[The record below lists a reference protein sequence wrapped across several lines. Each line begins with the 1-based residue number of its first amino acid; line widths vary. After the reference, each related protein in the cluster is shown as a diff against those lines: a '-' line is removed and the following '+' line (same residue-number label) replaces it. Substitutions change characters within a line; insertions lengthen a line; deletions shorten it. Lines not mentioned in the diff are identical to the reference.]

1 MALIF
6 FITSLDSDVYILW
19 KGRWDDLAHP
29 ICHGFFLENRKNR
42 IFAVLLMTMAT
53 EIDYSARAHEVLK
66 QFWGYDRFRPL
77 QEDIILSV
85 LEGRDTLALLPTG
98 GGKSIC
104 FQVPALV
111 KGGLCVVVSPLI
123 ALMKDQVEHL
133 RDRRIKAGAI
143 FSGMRQSEI
152 QATIDNCLFDPEYR
166 FLYVSP
172 ERLQTESFRV
182 NFARMPVTMIAV
194 DEAHCISQWGYDFRP
209 PYLEIAQIRK
219 VFPKAPVLALTATAT
234 PEVVKDIQA
243 RLDFKTENVFQKSF
257 KRGNLTY
264 FVVNE
269 EDKLSRMLR
278 IMDRYPGSGIVYVRN
293 RRRTAETAEFLR
305 NHGVSADHYHAG
317 LDPRERDRKQQRWMK
332 GETRVMVATNA
343 FGMGIDKPDVRFV
356 VHIDLPDTL
365 EAYFQEAGRGGRD
378 EQPAVAILLYDHND
392 IAQLKR
398 NFTFT
403 FPELDRVRE
412 VYRELCQGYHIEIG
426 NGQGK
431 VFPFSMEEHA
441 RTVKMN
447 ATQYFSALKLLQNIG
462 VILVSEH
469 LRDKSQLQFRLDGDQ
484 LLRYQKEKP
493 EFEPLITAILRSY
506 TGVFT
511 QYTDIDEQILANRL
525 ETTEESVVEQLK
537 TLRGEKILSYQPLSN
552 IPLLVFLKDRIDERY
567 LYFDK
572 KIYDFRKE
580 KAEERLAAVENYVKT
595 DNVCRSQLLLQ
606 YFGEWDSTP
615 CGGCDVCRRNRIHQV
630 RNRDF
635 ERISEEV
642 KALERLQKSPK
653 EILAELSKRY
663 EEPQIV
669 SVMRWLADENFR

>member
-1 MALIF
+1 MT
-6 FITSLDSDVYILW
+6 TSTNF
-19 KGRWDDLAHP
+19 R
-29 ICHGFFLENRKNR
+29 NQ
-42 IFAVLLMTMAT
+42 
-53 EIDYSARAHEVLK
+53 ARATLK
-66 QFWGYDRFRPL
+66 ELWGYDNFRPL

-111 KGGLCVVVSPLI
+111 KGGLCIVISPLI

-133 RDRRIKAGAI
+133 RDRHIKAGAI
-143 FSGMRQSEI
+143 YSGMRVSEI
-152 QATIDNCLFDPEYR
+152 QATIDNFLFDPEYR

-172 ERLQTESFRV
+172 ERLQTESFKV
-182 NFARMPVTMIAV
+182 NFERMPVSMIAV

-209 PYLEIAQIRK
+209 PYLEIAKIRK
-219 VFPKAPVLALTATAT
+219 VFPQVPVLALTATAT
-234 PEVVKDIQA
+234 PEVVKDIQL
-243 RLDFKTENVFQKSF
+243 RLEFKTENVFQKSF
-257 KRGNLTY
+257 KRANLTY

-269 EDKLSRMLR
+269 EDKNSRMLR
-278 IMDRYPGSGIVYVRN
+278 IMNRYPGSGIVYVRN
-293 RRRTAETAEFLR
+293 RKKTAETAEFLR
-305 NHGVSADHYHAG
+305 NNGISADHYHAG
-317 LDPRERDRKQQRWMK
+317 LDPRERDRKQQSWMK
-332 GETRVMVATNA
+332 GETRVMVSTNA

-365 EAYFQEAGRGGRD
+365 EAYFQEAGRAGRD
-378 EQPAVAILLYDHND
+378 EQPAVAILLYDNYD

-412 VYRELCQGYHIEIG
+412 VYRELCQSHHIETG
-426 NGQGK
+426 TGQGK
-431 VFPFSMEEHA
+431 VFPFSMEQHA
-441 RTVKMN
+441 RAVQMN
-447 ATQYFSALKLLQNIG
+447 ATQYFNALKLLDNIG

-469 LRDKSQLQFRLDGDQ
+469 LRDKSELQFHLTGDQ
-484 LLRYQKEKP
+484 LLRYQKENP
-493 EFEPLITAILRSY
+493 AYEPLITVILRSY

-511 QYTDIDEQILANRL
+511 QFTDIDERIIANRL
-525 ETTEESVVEQLK
+525 ETTEEAVIEQLK
-537 TLRGEKILSYQPLSN
+537 ALRSEKILSYQPQSN
-552 IPLLVFLKDRIDERY
+552 IPLIVFLKDRIDEKY

-580 KAEERLAAVENYVKT
+580 KAEERLAAVENYVKC

-615 CGGCDVCRRNRIHQV
+615 CGECDVCRRNHIQRI
-630 RNRDF
+630 RNKHF
-635 ERISEEV
+635 ELISKEI
-642 KALERLQKSPK
+642 KDLQQQGMAQK
-653 EILAELSKRY
+653 EILAELSKKY

-669 SVMRWLADENFR
+669 MVMRWIADQ

>member
-1 MALIF
+1 MEQAQDLRKLAREAL
-6 FITSLDSDVYILW
+6 
-19 KGRWDDLAHP
+19 KRH
-29 ICHGFFLENRKNR
+29 
-42 IFAVLLMTMAT
+42 
-53 EIDYSARAHEVLK
+53 
-66 QFWGYDRFRPL
+66 WGYDSFRPL

-111 KGGLCVVVSPLI
+111 KGGLCIVVSPLI

-133 RDRRIKAGAI
+133 RARHIKAGAI
-143 FSGMRQSEI
+143 YSGMRQSEL
-152 QATIDNCLFDPEYR
+152 QATIDNALFDPEYR

-172 ERLQTESFRV
+172 ERLQTESFKA
-182 NFARMPVTMIAV
+182 NFARMPVRMIAV

-209 PYLEIAQIRK
+209 PYLEIAKIRK
-219 VFPKAPVLALTATAT
+219 VFPEVPVLALTATAT
-234 PEVVKDIQA
+234 PEVVKDIQQ
-243 RLDFKTENVFQKSF
+243 RLEFKAENVFQKSF
-257 KRGNLTY
+257 KRPNLTY
-264 FVVNE
+264 FVVYE
-269 EDKLSRMLR
+269 EDKNSRMLR
-278 IMDRYPGSGIVYVRN
+278 IMNRYPGSGIVYVRN
-293 RRRTAETAEFLR
+293 RKRTAETAEFLR
-305 NHGVSADHYHAG
+305 QNGISADHYHAG
-317 LDPRERDRKQQRWMK
+317 LDPRDRDRKQQSWMK

-412 VYRELCQGYHIEIG
+412 VYRELCQNHHIELG
-426 NGQGK
+426 TGQGRS
-431 VFPFSMEEHA
+431 FPFSMERHA
-441 RTVKMN
+441 HAVKMN
-447 ATQYFSALKLLQNIG
+447 ATQYFNALKLLQNIG

-469 LRDKSQLQFRLDGDQ
+469 LREKSELQFQLDGDQ
-484 LLRYQKEKP
+484 LLRYQKEHP
-493 EFEPLITAILRSY
+493 ESEPLITVILRSY
-506 TGVFT
+506 TGVFS
-511 QYTDIDEQILANRL
+511 QFADIDERLIANRL
-525 ETTEESVVEQLK
+525 ETTEESVIEQLK
-537 TLRGEKILSYQPLSN
+537 QLRSEKILSYQPRSN
-552 IPLLVFLKDRIDERY
+552 IPLIVFLKDRINEKY

-580 KAEERLAAVENYVKT
+580 KAAERFAAVENYVKT

-615 CGGCDVCRRNRIHQV
+615 CGECDVCRRHQTQRI
-630 RNRDF
+630 RNKSF
-635 ERISEEV
+635 ELISNEI
-642 KALERLQKSPK
+642 KNLQQAGFAPK
-653 EILAELSKRY
+653 EILAELSKKY

-669 SVMRWLADENFR
+669 EVMRWMAD

>member
-1 MALIF
+1 M
-6 FITSLDSDVYILW
+6 
-19 KGRWDDLAHP
+19 
-29 ICHGFFLENRKNR
+29 ENSRNDAQR
-42 IFAVLLMTMAT
+42 
-53 EIDYSARAHEVLK
+53 ARETLK
-66 QFWGYDRFRPL
+66 QYWGYDNFRPL

-111 KGGLCVVVSPLI
+111 KGGLCIVISPLI

-133 RDRRIKAGAI
+133 RARHIKAGAI
-143 FSGMRQSEI
+143 YSGMRVSEI
-152 QATIDNCLFDPEYR
+152 QATIDNVLFDPEYR

-172 ERLQTESFRV
+172 ERLQTENFKV
-182 NFARMPVTMIAV
+182 NFERMPVSMIAV

-219 VFPKAPVLALTATAT
+219 IFPEIPVLALTATAT
-234 PEVVKDIQA
+234 PEVVKDIQL
-243 RLDFKTENVFQKSF
+243 RLEFKSENVFQKSF
-257 KRGNLTY
+257 KRSNLTY

-269 EDKLSRMLR
+269 EDKNSRMLR
-278 IMDRYPGSGIVYVRN
+278 IMSRYPGSGIVYVRN
-293 RRRTAETAEFLR
+293 RKKTAETAEFLR
-305 NHGVSADHYHAG
+305 QNGISADYYHAG
-317 LDPRERDRKQQRWMK
+317 LEPRERDRKQQSWMK
-332 GETRVMVATNA
+332 GETRVMVSTNA

-365 EAYFQEAGRGGRD
+365 EAYFQEAGRAGRD
-378 EQPAVAILLYDHND
+378 EQPAVAILLYDNYD
-392 IAQLKR
+392 VAQLKR

-412 VYRELCQGYHIEIG
+412 VYRELCQSHRIELG
-426 NGQGK
+426 TGQNK
-431 VFPFSMEEHA
+431 VFPFSLEEHA
-441 RTVKMN
+441 RAVKMN
-447 ATQYFSALKLLQNIG
+447 AAQYFSALMLLNNIG

-469 LRDKSQLQFRLDGDQ
+469 LREKSEIQFRISGDQ
-484 LLRYQKEKP
+484 LLKYQKEKP
-493 EFEPLITAILRSY
+493 EFEPLITVILRSY
-506 TGVFT
+506 SGIFSQFT
-511 QYTDIDEQILANRL
+511 NIDEQLLATRL
-525 ETTEESVVEQLK
+525 DITEEAVIEQLK
-537 TLRGEKILSYQPLSN
+537 ALRSEKILSYQPQSN
-552 IPLLVFLKDRIDERY
+552 IPLIIFLKDRIDEKY

-615 CGGCDVCRRNRIHQV
+615 CGGCDVCRRNHI
-630 RNRDF
+630 N
-635 ERISEEV
+635 RISNRSFEAISNDI
-642 KALERLQKSPK
+642 KALKQKGYAPK
-653 EILAELSKRY
+653 QILTELSAKY

-669 SVMRWLADENFR
+669 EVMRWLADRQ

>member
-1 MALIF
+1 M
-6 FITSLDSDVYILW
+6 
-19 KGRWDDLAHP
+19 
-29 ICHGFFLENRKNR
+29 N
-42 IFAVLLMTMAT
+42 
-53 EIDYSARAHEVLK
+53 DYRQRARATLK
-66 QFWGYDRFRPL
+66 EYWGYDSFRPL
-77 QEDIILSV
+77 QEEIILSV

-111 KGGLCVVVSPLI
+111 KGGLCIVVSPLI

-143 FSGMRQSEI
+143 YSGMRVSEI

-172 ERLQTESFRV
+172 ERLQTESFKV
-182 NFARMPVTMIAV
+182 NFERMPVSMIAV

-209 PYLEIAQIRK
+209 PYLEIAKIRK
-219 VFPKAPVLALTATAT
+219 VFPQVPVLALTATAT
-234 PEVVKDIQA
+234 PEVVKDIQL
-243 RLDFKTENVFQKSF
+243 RLEFKTENVFQKSF
-257 KRGNLTY
+257 KRANLTY

-269 EDKLSRMLR
+269 EDKNSRMLR
-278 IMDRYPGSGIVYVRN
+278 IMSRYPGSGIVYVRN
-293 RRRTAETAEFLR
+293 RKKTAETADYLR
-305 NHGVSADHYHAG
+305 QNGISADHYHAG
-317 LDPRERDRKQQRWMK
+317 LDPRERDRKQQSWMK
-332 GETRVMVATNA
+332 GETRVMVSTNA

-356 VHIDLPDTL
+356 VHLDLPDTL
-365 EAYFQEAGRGGRD
+365 EAYFQEAGRAGRD
-378 EQPAVAILLYDHND
+378 EQPAVAILLYDNYD

-412 VYRELCQGYHIEIG
+412 VYRELCQSHHIELG
-426 NGQGK
+426 TGQGK

-441 RTVKMN
+441 RAVQMN
-447 ATQYFSALKLLQNIG
+447 ATQYFNALKLLNNIG

-469 LRDKSQLQFRLDGDQ
+469 LREKSELQFTLTGDQ
-484 LLRYQKEKP
+484 LLRYQKENP
-493 EFEPLITAILRSY
+493 GYEPLITTILRSY
-506 TGVFT
+506 TGVFS
-511 QYTDIDEQILANRL
+511 QFTDIDERLIATRL
-525 ETTEESVVEQLK
+525 ETSEEAVVEQLK
-537 TLRGEKILSYQPLSN
+537 TLRSEKILSYQPRSN

-580 KAEERLAAVENYVKT
+580 KAEERLEAVENYVKC

-615 CGGCDVCRRNRIHQV
+615 CGECDVCRHNQTQRIRNKS
-630 RNRDF
+630 F
-635 ERISEEV
+635 ELISNEIE
-642 KALERLQKSPK
+642 KLQQRGLTQK
-653 EILAELSKRY
+653 EILAELSKEY

-669 SVMRWLADENFR
+669 AVMRWMADR

>member
-1 MALIF
+1 MSPDNHI
-6 FITSLDSDVYILW
+6 
-19 KGRWDDLAHP
+19 LAH
-29 ICHGFFLENRKNR
+29 
-42 IFAVLLMTMAT
+42 T
-53 EIDYSARAHEVLK
+53 VLK
-66 QFWGYDRFRPL
+66 QHWGYDSFRPL
-77 QEDIILSV
+77 QEDIIMSV

-111 KGGLCVVVSPLI
+111 KGGLCIVISPLI

-133 RDRRIKAGAI
+133 RDRGIKAGAI
-143 FSGMRQSEI
+143 YSGMRTSEI

-172 ERLQTESFRV
+172 ERLQTESFKI
-182 NFARMPVTMIAV
+182 NFERMPVSMIAV

-209 PYLEIAQIRK
+209 PYLEIAKIRK
-219 VFPKAPVLALTATAT
+219 VFPQVPVLALTATAT
-234 PEVVKDIQA
+234 PEVVKDIQL
-243 RLDFKTENVFQKSF
+243 RLEFKTENVFQKSF
-257 KRGNLTY
+257 KRSNLTY

-269 EDKLSRMLR
+269 EDKNSRMLR
-278 IMDRYPGSGIVYVRN
+278 IMNRYPGSGIVYVRN
-293 RRRTAETAEFLR
+293 RKKTAETAEFLR
-305 NHGVSADHYHAG
+305 NNGISADHYHAG
-317 LDPRERDRKQQRWMK
+317 LDPRERDRKQQSWMK
-332 GETRVMVATNA
+332 GETRVMVSTNA

-365 EAYFQEAGRGGRD
+365 EAYFQEAGRAGRD
-378 EQPAVAILLYDHND
+378 EKPAVAILLYDNYD

-412 VYRELCQGYHIEIG
+412 VYRELCQSHHIELG
-426 NGQGK
+426 TGEGK

-441 RTVKMN
+441 RAVQMN
-447 ATQYFSALKLLQNIG
+447 ATQYFNALKLLNHIG

-469 LRDKSQLQFRLDGDQ
+469 LREKSELQIKITGDQ
-484 LLRYQKEKP
+484 LMRYYQERP
-493 EFEPLITAILRSY
+493 EHEPLITTILRSY
-506 TGVFT
+506 SGVFT
-511 QYTDIDEQILANRL
+511 QFVNIDERLLASRL
-525 ETTEESVVEQLK
+525 DISEGTVIEQLK
-537 TLRGEKILSYQPLSN
+537 LLRSEKILAYQPQSN
-552 IPLLVFLKDRIDERY
+552 IPLIVFLKDRIDEKY

-580 KAEERLAAVENYVKT
+580 KAAERLEAVENYVRC

-615 CGGCDVCRRNRIHQV
+615 CGECDVCRRNPIHRV
-630 RNRDF
+630 RNKDF
-635 ERISEEV
+635 EVISKEIQN
-642 KALERLQKSPK
+642 LQQQGKTPK
-653 EILAELSKRY
+653 EILSDLSKNH

-669 SVMRWLADENFR
+669 SVMRWLADHQHFEP

>member
-1 MALIF
+1 MNDF
-6 FITSLDSDVYILW
+6 
-19 KGRWDDLAHP
+19 RQ
-29 ICHGFFLENRKNR
+29 N
-42 IFAVLLMTMAT
+42 
-53 EIDYSARAHEVLK
+53 ARTVLK
-66 QFWGYDRFRPL
+66 QHWGYDSFRPL

-111 KGGLCVVVSPLI
+111 KGGLCIVISPLI

-133 RDRRIKAGAI
+133 RARHIKAGAI
-143 FSGMRQSEI
+143 YSGMRQSEI
-152 QATIDNCLFDPEYR
+152 QATIDNCLFDHEYR

-172 ERLQTESFRV
+172 ERLQTEHFKM
-182 NFARMPVTMIAV
+182 NFERMPVSMIAV

-219 VFPKAPVLALTATAT
+219 IFPQVPVLALTATAT
-234 PEVVKDIQA
+234 PEVVKDIQL

-257 KRGNLTY
+257 KRSNLTY

-269 EDKLSRMLR
+269 EDKNSRMLR
-278 IMDRYPGSGIVYVRN
+278 IMNRYPGSGIVYVRN
-293 RRRTAETAEFLR
+293 RKKTAETADFLR
-305 NHGVSADHYHAG
+305 NNGISADYYHAG
-317 LDPRERDRKQQRWMK
+317 LDPRERDRKQQSWMN
-332 GETRVMVATNA
+332 GETRVMVSTNA

-365 EAYFQEAGRGGRD
+365 EAYFQEAGRAGRD
-378 EQPAVAILLYDHND
+378 EKPAVAILLYDNYD
-392 IAQLKR
+392 VAQLKR

-403 FPELDRVRE
+403 FPEIDRVRE
-412 VYRELCQGYHIEIG
+412 VYRELCQSHHIEIG
-426 NGQGK
+426 TGQNK

-447 ATQYFSALKLLQNIG
+447 AAQYFNALKLLNNIG
-462 VILVSEH
+462 IILVSEH
-469 LRDKSQLQFRLDGDQ
+469 LREKSELQFRLTGDQ
-484 LLRYQKEKP
+484 LLKFQKEKP
-493 EFEPLITAILRSY
+493 EYEPLITTILRSY
-506 TGVFT
+506 TGVFS
-511 QYTDIDEQILANRL
+511 QFVNIDEQVLASRL
-525 ETTEESVVEQLK
+525 ETSEKSVIEQLK
-537 TLRGEKILSYQPLSN
+537 TLRSEKILSYQPQSN
-552 IPLLVFLKDRIDERY
+552 IPLIVFLKDRIDEKY

-615 CGGCDVCRRNRIHQV
+615 CGECDVCRRNQIQRIK
-630 RNRDF
+630 NKIF
-635 ERISEEV
+635 EQISGEV
-642 KALERLQKSPK
+642 KSLQQKGYAPK
-653 EILAELSKRY
+653 QILTELSTKY

-669 SVMRWLADENFR
+669 EVMRWLADQR

>member
-1 MALIF
+1 MM
-6 FITSLDSDVYILW
+6 
-19 KGRWDDLAHP
+19 
-29 ICHGFFLENRKNR
+29 ENENHLR
-42 IFAVLLMTMAT
+42 V
-53 EIDYSARAHEVLK
+53 SAREVLK
-66 QFWGYDRFRPL
+66 QHWGYDRFRPL
-77 QEDIILSV
+77 QEEIILSV

-111 KGGLCVVVSPLI
+111 KGGLCVVISPLI

-133 RDRRIKAGAI
+133 RARHIKAGAI
-143 FSGMRQSEI
+143 YSGMRVSEI
-152 QATIDNCLFDPEYR
+152 QATIDNTLFDPEYR

-172 ERLQTESFRV
+172 ERLLTESFKV
-182 NFARMPVTMIAV
+182 NFARMPVSMIAV

-219 VFPKAPVLALTATAT
+219 IFPNVPVLALTATAT
-234 PEVVKDIQA
+234 PEVVKDIQL
-243 RLDFKTENVFQKSF
+243 RLEFKAENVFRKSF
-257 KRGNLTY
+257 KRSNLTY

-269 EDKLSRMLR
+269 EDKNSRMLR
-278 IMDRYPGSGIVYVRN
+278 IMSRYPGSGIVYVRN
-293 RRRTAETAEFLR
+293 RKRTAETAEFLR
-305 NHGVSADHYHAG
+305 NNGISADHYHAG
-317 LDPRERDRKQQRWMK
+317 LDPRERDRKQQRWMR

-356 VHIDLPDTL
+356 VHLDLPDTL

-378 EQPAVAILLYDHND
+378 EQPAVAILLYDNYD
-392 IAQLKR
+392 VAQLKR

-412 VYRELCQGYHIEIG
+412 VYRELCQSFHIETG
-426 NGQGK
+426 NGQNK

-441 RTVKMN
+441 IAVKMN
-447 ATQYFSALKLLQNIG
+447 GTQYYNALKLLMSIG

-469 LRDKSQLQFRLDGDQ
+469 LREKSQIQFRLNGDA
-484 LLRYQKEKP
+484 LLKYQHDHP
-493 EFEPLITAILRSY
+493 DFEPVITTILRSY
-506 TGVFT
+506 SGVFH
-511 QYTDIDEQILANRL
+511 QYTDIDERLLATRL
-525 ETTEESVVEQLK
+525 ETTEEAVVEQLK
-537 TLRGEKILSYQPLSN
+537 QLRSEKILSYQPQSN
-552 IPLLVFLKDRIDERY
+552 IPLIVFLKDRIDEKY

-580 KAEERLAAVENYVKT
+580 KAAERLAAVENYVKS

-615 CGGCDVCRRNRIHQV
+615 CGGCDVCRRYKLNQV
-630 RNRDF
+630 NKDDF
-635 ERISEEV
+635 EQISKEIQQ
-642 KALERLQKSPK
+642 LQSQNLSQK
-653 EILAELSKRY
+653 EILTELSKRY

-669 SVMRWLADENFR
+669 TVMRWLNDH

>member
-1 MALIF
+1 M
-6 FITSLDSDVYILW
+6 
-19 KGRWDDLAHP
+19 
-29 ICHGFFLENRKNR
+29 ENSRNDAQR
-42 IFAVLLMTMAT
+42 
-53 EIDYSARAHEVLK
+53 ARETLK
-66 QFWGYDRFRPL
+66 RYWGYDNFRPL

-111 KGGLCVVVSPLI
+111 KGGLCIVISPLI

-133 RDRRIKAGAI
+133 RARHIKAGAI
-143 FSGMRQSEI
+143 YSGMRVSEI
-152 QATIDNCLFDPEYR
+152 QATIDNVLFDPEYR

-172 ERLQTESFRV
+172 ERLQTESFKA
-182 NFARMPVTMIAV
+182 NFERMPVSMIAV

-219 VFPKAPVLALTATAT
+219 IFPKVPVLALTATAT
-234 PEVVKDIQA
+234 PEVVKDIQL
-243 RLDFKTENVFQKSF
+243 RLEFKAENVFQKSF
-257 KRGNLTY
+257 KRSNLTY

-269 EDKLSRMLR
+269 EDKNSRMLR
-278 IMDRYPGSGIVYVRN
+278 IMSRYPGSGIVYVRN
-293 RRRTAETAEFLR
+293 RKKTAETAEFLR
-305 NHGVSADHYHAG
+305 QNGISADYYHAG
-317 LDPRERDRKQQRWMK
+317 LDPRERDRKQQSWMK
-332 GETRVMVATNA
+332 GETRVMVSTNA

-365 EAYFQEAGRGGRD
+365 EAYFQEAGRAGRD
-378 EQPAVAILLYDHND
+378 EQPAVAILLYDNYD
-392 IAQLKR
+392 VAQLKR

-412 VYRELCQGYHIEIG
+412 VYRELCQSHRIELG
-426 NGQGK
+426 TGQNK
-431 VFPFSMEEHA
+431 VFPFSMEKHA
-441 RTVKMN
+441 RAVKMN
-447 ATQYFSALKLLQNIG
+447 AAQYFSALMLLNNIG

-469 LRDKSQLQFRLDGDQ
+469 LREKSEIQFRISGDQ
-484 LLRYQKEKP
+484 LLKYQKEKP
-493 EFEPLITAILRSY
+493 EFEPLITVILRSY
-506 TGVFT
+506 SGVFSQFT
-511 QYTDIDEQILANRL
+511 NIDEQLLATRL
-525 ETTEESVVEQLK
+525 GITEEAVIEQLK
-537 TLRGEKILSYQPLSN
+537 ALRSEKILSYQPQSN
-552 IPLLVFLKDRIDERY
+552 IPLIVFLKDRIDEKY

-615 CGGCDVCRRNRIHQV
+615 CGECDVCRRNHINRI
-630 RNRDF
+630 NNKSF
-635 ERISEEV
+635 EAISNDI
-642 KALERLQKSPK
+642 KDLKQKGYTPK
-653 EILAELSKRY
+653 QILTELSAKY

-669 SVMRWLADENFR
+669 EVMRWLADRQ

>member
-1 MALIF
+1 M
-6 FITSLDSDVYILW
+6 IT
-19 KGRWDDLAHP
+19 
-29 ICHGFFLENRKNR
+29 
-42 IFAVLLMTMAT
+42 AT
-53 EIDYSARAHEVLK
+53 KFQQQARQVLK
-66 QFWGYDRFRPL
+66 QHWGYDNFRPL

-85 LEGRDTLALLPTG
+85 LDGRDTLALLPTG

-111 KGGLCVVVSPLI
+111 KGGLCIVISPLI

-133 RDRRIKAGAI
+133 RARHIKAGAI
-143 FSGMRQSEI
+143 YSGMRQSEI

-172 ERLQTESFRV
+172 ERLQTESFKV
-182 NFARMPVTMIAV
+182 NFERMPVSMIAV

-219 VFPKAPVLALTATAT
+219 IFPQVPVLALTATAT
-234 PEVVKDIQA
+234 PDVVKDIQL

-257 KRGNLTY
+257 KRSNLTY

-269 EDKLSRMLR
+269 EDKNSRMLR
-278 IMDRYPGSGIVYVRN
+278 IMNRYPGSGIVYVRN
-293 RRRTAETAEFLR
+293 RKKTAETAIFLR
-305 NHGVSADHYHAG
+305 NNGISADYYHAG
-317 LDPRERDRKQQRWMK
+317 LEPRERDRKQQSWMK
-332 GETRVMVATNA
+332 GETRVMVSTNA

-365 EAYFQEAGRGGRD
+365 EAYFQEAGRAGRD
-378 EQPAVAILLYDHND
+378 EKPAVAILLYDNYD
-392 IAQLKR
+392 VAQLKR

-412 VYRELCQGYHIEIG
+412 VYRELCQSHHIEIG
-426 NGQGK
+426 TGQNK

-441 RTVKMN
+441 RAVKMN
-447 ATQYFSALKLLQNIG
+447 ATQYFSALKLLNNIG

-469 LRDKSQLQFRLDGDQ
+469 LREKSELQFRLTGDQ
-484 LLRYQKEKP
+484 LLKFQKEKP
-493 EFEPLITAILRSY
+493 EYEPLITTILRSY
-506 TGVFT
+506 TGVFS
-511 QYTDIDEQILANRL
+511 QFVNIDEQMLASRL
-525 ETTEESVVEQLK
+525 ETTEKSVIEQLK
-537 TLRGEKILSYQPLSN
+537 ALRSEKILSYQPQSN
-552 IPLLVFLKDRIDERY
+552 IPLIVFLKDRIDEKY

-606 YFGEWDSTP
+606 YFGEWSSTP
-615 CGGCDVCRRNRIHQV
+615 CGECDVCRRNQIQRIK
-630 RNRDF
+630 NKIF
-635 ERISEEV
+635 EQISGDV
-642 KALERLQKSPK
+642 KSLQQKGYTPK
-653 EILAELSKRY
+653 QILTELSKKY
-663 EEPQIV
+663 EEPQIIE
-669 SVMRWLADENFR
+669 VMRFLADQM

>member
-1 MALIF
+1 M
-6 FITSLDSDVYILW
+6 TSSTDFQQ
-19 KGRWDDLAHP
+19 H
-29 ICHGFFLENRKNR
+29 
-42 IFAVLLMTMAT
+42 
-53 EIDYSARAHEVLK
+53 ARAVLK
-66 QFWGYDRFRPL
+66 QYWGYDNFRPL

-111 KGGLCVVVSPLI
+111 KGGLCIVISPLI

-133 RDRRIKAGAI
+133 RDRNIKAGAI
-143 FSGMRQSEI
+143 FSGMRVSEI

-172 ERLQTESFRV
+172 ERLQTESFKV
-182 NFARMPVTMIAV
+182 NFERMPVSMIAV

-209 PYLEIAQIRK
+209 PYLEIAKIRK
-219 VFPKAPVLALTATAT
+219 IFPQAPVLALTATAT
-234 PEVVKDIQA
+234 PEVVKDIQL
-243 RLDFKTENVFQKSF
+243 RLEFKTENVFQKSF
-257 KRGNLTY
+257 KRANLTY

-269 EDKLSRMLR
+269 EDKNSRMLR
-278 IMDRYPGSGIVYVRN
+278 IMNRYPGSGIVYVRN
-293 RRRTAETAEFLR
+293 RKKTAETAEFLR
-305 NHGVSADHYHAG
+305 NNGISADHYHAG
-317 LDPRERDRKQQRWMK
+317 LDPRERDRKQQSWMK
-332 GETRVMVATNA
+332 GETRVMVSTNA

-365 EAYFQEAGRGGRD
+365 EAYFQEAGRAGRD
-378 EQPAVAILLYDHND
+378 EQPAVAILLYDNYD

-412 VYRELCQGYHIEIG
+412 VYRELCQSHHIEIG
-426 NGQGK
+426 TGQGK
-431 VFPFSMEEHA
+431 VFPFSMEQHA
-441 RTVKMN
+441 RAVQMN
-447 ATQYFSALKLLQNIG
+447 ATQYFNALKLLNNIG

-469 LRDKSQLQFRLDGDQ
+469 LRDKSELQFNLNGDQ
-484 LLRYQKEKP
+484 LLRYQKENP
-493 EFEPLITAILRSY
+493 AYEPLITVILRSY

-511 QYTDIDEQILANRL
+511 QFTDIDERIIANRL
-525 ETTEESVVEQLK
+525 ETTEEAVIEQLK
-537 TLRGEKILSYQPLSN
+537 ALRSEKILSYQPQSN
-552 IPLLVFLKDRIDERY
+552 IPLIVFLKDRIDEKY

-580 KAEERLAAVENYVKT
+580 KAAERLDAVENYVKC

-615 CGGCDVCRRNRIHQV
+615 CGECDVCRRNPIQRV
-630 RNRDF
+630 RNKDF
-635 ERISEEV
+635 ELISKEI
-642 KALERLQKSPK
+642 RDLQQQGKSQK
-653 EILAELSKRY
+653 EILSDLSKKY

-669 SVMRWLADENFR
+669 SVMRWIADHFGH

>member
-1 MALIF
+1 MNDF
-6 FITSLDSDVYILW
+6 RQ
-19 KGRWDDLAHP
+19 KAH
-29 ICHGFFLENRKNR
+29 
-42 IFAVLLMTMAT
+42 T
-53 EIDYSARAHEVLK
+53 VLK
-66 QFWGYDRFRPL
+66 QHWGYDSFRPL

-111 KGGLCVVVSPLI
+111 KGGLCIVISPLI

-133 RDRRIKAGAI
+133 RARHIKAGAI
-143 FSGMRQSEI
+143 YSGMRQSEI
-152 QATIDNCLFDPEYR
+152 QATIDNCLFDHEYR

-172 ERLQTESFRV
+172 ERLQTEHFKM
-182 NFARMPVTMIAV
+182 NFERMPVSMIAV

-219 VFPKAPVLALTATAT
+219 IFPQVPILALTATAT
-234 PEVVKDIQA
+234 PEVVKDIQL

-257 KRGNLTY
+257 KRSNLTY

-269 EDKLSRMLR
+269 EDKNSRMLR
-278 IMDRYPGSGIVYVRN
+278 IMNRYPGSGIVYVRN
-293 RRRTAETAEFLR
+293 RKKTAETADFLR
-305 NHGVSADHYHAG
+305 NNGISADYYHAG
-317 LDPRERDRKQQRWMK
+317 LDPRERDRKQQSWMK
-332 GETRVMVATNA
+332 GETRVMVSTNA

-365 EAYFQEAGRGGRD
+365 EAYFQEAGRAGRD
-378 EQPAVAILLYDHND
+378 EKPAVAILLYDNYD
-392 IAQLKR
+392 VAQLKR

-403 FPELDRVRE
+403 FPEIDRVRE
-412 VYRELCQGYHIEIG
+412 VYRELCQSHHIEIG
-426 NGQGK
+426 TGQNK

-447 ATQYFSALKLLQNIG
+447 AAQYFNALKLLNNIG

-469 LRDKSQLQFRLDGDQ
+469 LREKSELQFRLTGDQ
-484 LLRYQKEKP
+484 LLKFQKEKP
-493 EFEPLITAILRSY
+493 EYEPLITTILRSY
-506 TGVFT
+506 TGVFS
-511 QYTDIDEQILANRL
+511 QFVNIDEQVLASRL
-525 ETTEESVVEQLK
+525 ETSEKSVIEQLK
-537 TLRGEKILSYQPLSN
+537 TLRSEKILSYQPQSN
-552 IPLLVFLKDRIDERY
+552 IPLIVFLKDRIDEKY

-615 CGGCDVCRRNRIHQV
+615 CGECDVCRRHQIQRIK
-630 RNRDF
+630 NKIF
-635 ERISEEV
+635 EQISSEV
-642 KALERLQKSPK
+642 KSLQQKGYAPK
-653 EILAELSKRY
+653 QILTELSTKY

-669 SVMRWLADENFR
+669 EVMRWLADQR

>member
-1 MALIF
+1 M
-6 FITSLDSDVYILW
+6 TSTTDF
-19 KGRWDDLAHP
+19 RDLART
-29 ICHGFFLENRKNR
+29 I
-42 IFAVLLMTMAT
+42 
-53 EIDYSARAHEVLK
+53 LK
-66 QFWGYDRFRPL
+66 QHWGYDSFRPL
-77 QEDIILSV
+77 QEDIIVSV

-111 KGGLCVVVSPLI
+111 KGGLCIVISPLI

-133 RDRRIKAGAI
+133 RDRGIKAGAI
-143 FSGMRQSEI
+143 YSGMRSSEI

-172 ERLQTESFRV
+172 ERLQTESFKV
-182 NFARMPVTMIAV
+182 NFERMPVSMIAV

-209 PYLEIAQIRK
+209 PYLEIAKIRK
-219 VFPKAPVLALTATAT
+219 VFPQVPVLALTATAT
-234 PEVVKDIQA
+234 PEVVKDIQL
-243 RLDFKTENVFQKSF
+243 RLEFKTENVFQKSF
-257 KRGNLTY
+257 KRANLTY

-269 EDKLSRMLR
+269 EDKNSRMLR
-278 IMDRYPGSGIVYVRN
+278 IMNRYPGSGIVYVRN
-293 RRRTAETAEFLR
+293 RKKTAETAEFLR
-305 NHGVSADHYHAG
+305 NNGISADHYHAG
-317 LDPRERDRKQQRWMK
+317 LDPRDRDRKQQSWMK
-332 GETRVMVATNA
+332 GETRVMVSTNA

-365 EAYFQEAGRGGRD
+365 EAYFQEAGRAGRD
-378 EQPAVAILLYDHND
+378 EKPAVAILLYDNYD

-412 VYRELCQGYHIEIG
+412 VYRELCQSHHIELG
-426 NGQGK
+426 TGEGK

-441 RTVKMN
+441 RAVQMN
-447 ATQYFSALKLLQNIG
+447 ATQYFNALKLLHNIG

-469 LRDKSQLQFRLDGDQ
+469 LREKSELQFKLNGDQ

-493 EFEPLITAILRSY
+493 ECEPLITTILRSY

-511 QYTDIDEQILANRL
+511 QFADIDERLIANRL
-525 ETTEESVVEQLK
+525 ETTEESVIEQLK
-537 TLRGEKILSYQPLSN
+537 ALRSEKILSYQPRNN
-552 IPLLVFLKDRIDERY
+552 IPLIVFLKDRIDEKY

-580 KAEERLAAVENYVKT
+580 KAEERLAAVENYVKC

-615 CGGCDVCRRNRIHQV
+615 CGGCDVCRRNQIHSV
-630 RNRDF
+630 RNKDF
-635 ERISEEV
+635 ELISKEIQG
-642 KALERLQKSPK
+642 LRQQGKSQK
-653 EILAELSKRY
+653 EILSELSKKY

-669 SVMRWLADENFR
+669 EVMRFLHDRM

>member
-1 MALIF
+1 MM
-6 FITSLDSDVYILW
+6 TNEDVFTQ
-19 KGRWDDLAHP
+19 R
-29 ICHGFFLENRKNR
+29 
-42 IFAVLLMTMAT
+42 
-53 EIDYSARAHEVLK
+53 ARAVLK
-66 QFWGYDRFRPL
+66 QHWGYDSFRPL

-111 KGGLCVVVSPLI
+111 MGGLCIVISPLI

-133 RDRRIKAGAI
+133 RARRIKAGAI
-143 FSGMRQSEI
+143 YSGMRVSEI

-172 ERLQTESFRV
+172 ERLQTESFKA
-182 NFARMPVTMIAV
+182 NFGRMPVSMIAV

-219 VFPKAPVLALTATAT
+219 IFPKVPVLALTATAT
-234 PEVVKDIQA
+234 PEVVKDIQL

-257 KRGNLTY
+257 KRSNLTY

-269 EDKLSRMLR
+269 EDKNSRMLR
-278 IMDRYPGSGIVYVRN
+278 IMNRYPGSGIVYVRN
-293 RRRTAETAEFLR
+293 RKRTAETAEFLR
-305 NHGVSADHYHAG
+305 NNGISADHYHAG
-317 LDPRERDRKQQRWMK
+317 LDPRERDRKQQSWMK

-378 EQPAVAILLYDHND
+378 EKPAVAILLYDNYD

-412 VYRELCQGYHIEIG
+412 VYRELCQSHHIELG
-426 NGQGK
+426 TGEGK

-441 RTVKMN
+441 RAVNMN
-447 ATQYFSALKLLQNIG
+447 ATQYFSALKLLNNIG

-469 LRDKSQLQFRLDGDQ
+469 LREKSELQFRLNGDQ
-484 LLRYQKEKP
+484 LIKYYQEKTDY
-493 EFEPLITAILRSY
+493 EPLITTILRSY
-506 TGVFT
+506 SGVFN
-511 QYTDIDEQILANRL
+511 QYTNIDERLLANRL
-525 ETTEESVVEQLK
+525 DISENTVVEQLK
-537 TLRGEKILSYQPLSN
+537 QLRAEKVLSYQPQSN
-552 IPLLVFLKDRIDERY
+552 IPLIVFLKDRIDEKY

-580 KAEERLAAVENYVKT
+580 KAKERLAAVENYVKS

-615 CGGCDVCRRNRIHQV
+615 CQECDVCRRNQIHRV
-630 RNRDF
+630 RKTDF
-635 ERISEEV
+635 ELISNEIHI
-642 KALERLQKSPK
+642 LQQQGKSQK
-653 EILAELSKRY
+653 EILAELSKKY

-669 SVMRWLADENFR
+669 EVMRWLADQKH

>member
-1 MALIF
+1 M
-6 FITSLDSDVYILW
+6 TSTTDF
-19 KGRWDDLAHP
+19 RDLART
-29 ICHGFFLENRKNR
+29 I
-42 IFAVLLMTMAT
+42 
-53 EIDYSARAHEVLK
+53 LK
-66 QFWGYDRFRPL
+66 QHWGYDSFRPL
-77 QEDIILSV
+77 QEDIIVSV

-111 KGGLCVVVSPLI
+111 KGGLCIVISPLI

-133 RDRRIKAGAI
+133 RDRGIKAGAI
-143 FSGMRQSEI
+143 YSGMRSSEI

-172 ERLQTESFRV
+172 ERLQTESFKV
-182 NFARMPVTMIAV
+182 NFERMPVSMIAV

-209 PYLEIAQIRK
+209 PYLEIAKIRK
-219 VFPKAPVLALTATAT
+219 VFPQVPVLALTATAT
-234 PEVVKDIQA
+234 PEVVKDIQL
-243 RLDFKTENVFQKSF
+243 RLEFKTENVFQKSF
-257 KRGNLTY
+257 KRANLTY

-269 EDKLSRMLR
+269 EDKNSRMLR
-278 IMDRYPGSGIVYVRN
+278 IMNRYPGSGIVYVRN
-293 RRRTAETAEFLR
+293 RKKTAETAEFLR
-305 NHGVSADHYHAG
+305 NNGISADHYHAG
-317 LDPRERDRKQQRWMK
+317 LDPRDRDRKQQSWMK
-332 GETRVMVATNA
+332 GETRVMVSTNA

-365 EAYFQEAGRGGRD
+365 EAYFQEAGRAGRD
-378 EQPAVAILLYDHND
+378 EQPAVAILLYDNYD
-392 IAQLKR
+392 VAQLKR

-412 VYRELCQGYHIEIG
+412 VYRELCQSHHIELG
-426 NGQGK
+426 TGEGK

-441 RTVKMN
+441 RAVQMN
-447 ATQYFSALKLLQNIG
+447 ATQYFNALKLLHNIG

-469 LRDKSQLQFRLDGDQ
+469 LREKSELQFKLNGDQ

-493 EFEPLITAILRSY
+493 ECEPLITTILRSY

-511 QYTDIDEQILANRL
+511 QFADIDERLIANRL
-525 ETTEESVVEQLK
+525 ETTEESVIEQLK
-537 TLRGEKILSYQPLSN
+537 ALRSEKILSYQPRNN
-552 IPLLVFLKDRIDERY
+552 IPLIVFLKDRIDEKY

-580 KAEERLAAVENYVKT
+580 KAEERLAAVENYVKC

-615 CGGCDVCRRNRIHQV
+615 CGGCDVCRRNQIHSV
-630 RNRDF
+630 RNKDF
-635 ERISEEV
+635 ELISKEIQG
-642 KALERLQKSPK
+642 LRQQGKSQK
-653 EILAELSKRY
+653 EILSELSKKY

-669 SVMRWLADENFR
+669 EVMRFLHDRM